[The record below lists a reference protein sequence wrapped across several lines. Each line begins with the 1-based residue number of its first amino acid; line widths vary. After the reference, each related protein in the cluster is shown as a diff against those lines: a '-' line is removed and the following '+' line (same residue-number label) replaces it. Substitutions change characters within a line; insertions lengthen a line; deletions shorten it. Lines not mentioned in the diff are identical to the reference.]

1 MDYDKLIDLIY
12 EAYYDCRKNKKRKK
26 SSIEYSWEYEKN
38 LNNLTSELLNGT
50 YKPTTS
56 IVFPITRPKL
66 REIFAA
72 NFKDRIVHHLII
84 NKFGKIIDNEMIED
98 SYNCRKGK
106 GLFYGINR
114 LKEEI
119 ERLSEN
125 YTKEVYVLNG
135 DIEGFFMSID
145 KNKLWQMLEYII
157 RDNYKE
163 SDIEWWLRLFKIV
176 IMHRPE
182 LDCIIHGDAN
192 LLKKLP
198 NNKTLFRT
206 NGKGLPIGN
215 LPSQICGNL
224 YRTPFDKKII
234 GELNGKGFYCVF
246 VDDFRIVSCN
256 KKLLQKIAVKAK
268 KYLKEYLG
276 LTLHRK
282 KFSITKC
289 KQGVKFTGYIIK
301 PWGIYT
307 GNRIVNNAFHVFSL
321 NKPIDNM
328 LPRYNS
334 YMGFLIHSKSYAI
347 RWNLFKSIPNKS
359 NLVCI
364 NMKKYNK
371 LKNKNNYD

>member
-1 MDYDKLIDLIY
+1 MNCDKLIDLIY

-56 IVFPITRPKL
+56 IVFPVTRPKL

-72 NFKDRIVHHLII
+72 NFKDRIVHHLLI

-176 IMHRPE
+176 IMHSPE

-234 GELNGKGFYCVF
+234 EELNGKGFYCVF

-364 NMKKYNK
+364 NMKKYSK